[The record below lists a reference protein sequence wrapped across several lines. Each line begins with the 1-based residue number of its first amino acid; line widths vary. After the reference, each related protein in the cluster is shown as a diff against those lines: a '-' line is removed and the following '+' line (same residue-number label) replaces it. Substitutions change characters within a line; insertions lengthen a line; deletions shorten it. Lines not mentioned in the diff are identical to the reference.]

1 MTALPP
7 PLPPPPLGARPGDV
21 PRLPRSS
28 SWPRLLAVLVA
39 IAAAAG
45 GGVLIGAQIVDDE
58 ESNVY
63 RGPSAE
69 PVEVAA
75 PREPIEQR
83 ADVAG
88 IAAAV
93 GPSVVTISADV
104 SEGDVEGVAVGT
116 GVVVTT
122 DGEIITNAHVVEGAS
137 KIRVRLAGETEPRTA
152 RLLAADEGND
162 LALLRIEA
170 TELSRATFADPT
182 SVHLGDD
189 VVAIGFALAL
199 DGEPSVTSGIVSA
212 TERTIITPGGN
223 ALDGLIQTDA
233 AISSGNSGGPLVNA
247 AGEVI
252 GINTAVF
259 RNDDTTAATN
269 IGLAISVS
277 EALPVIEQL
286 RDRAGG
292 VERQEGYL
300 GVALADRRDG
310 GQGALVSQVESGTPA
325 SEAGVKS
332 GDIVVAVDSAT
343 VDGSAGLI
351 AAVRDR
357 EPGDRVSVVIL
368 RDGQRR
374 TIEVTLT
381 DRPEPDR
388 LTTS

>member
-1 MTALPP
+1 MWPASPQ
-7 PLPPPPLGARPGDV
+7 PLARV
-21 PRLPRSS
+21 WSRS
-28 SWPRLLAVLVA
+28 
-39 IAAAAG
+39 
-45 GGVLIGAQIVDDE
+45 
-58 ESNVY
+58 
-63 RGPSAE
+63 
-69 PVEVAA
+69 A
-75 PREPIEQR
+75 PT
-83 ADVAG
+83 
-88 IAAAV
+88 
-93 GPSVVTISADV
+93 S

-122 DGEIITNAHVVEGAS
+122 DGEIVTNAHVVEGAT

-277 EALPVIEQL
+277 EALARHRAAARP
-286 RDRAGG
+286 RRRCRAAGG
-292 VERQEGYL
+292 LPRC
-300 GVALADRRDG
+300 R
-310 GQGALVSQVESGTPA
+310 
-325 SEAGVKS
+325 
-332 GDIVVAVDSAT
+332 
-343 VDGSAGLI
+343 
-351 AAVRDR
+351 
-357 EPGDRVSVVIL
+357 PG
-368 RDGQRR
+368 
-374 TIEVTLT
+374 
-381 DRPEPDR
+381 
-388 LTTS
+388 

>member
-1 MTALPP
+1 M
-7 PLPPPPLGARPGDV
+7 
-21 PRLPRSS
+21 
-28 SWPRLLAVLVA
+28 
-39 IAAAAG
+39 
-45 GGVLIGAQIVDDE
+45 
-58 ESNVY
+58 
-63 RGPSAE
+63 
-69 PVEVAA
+69 
-75 PREPIEQR
+75 
-83 ADVAG
+83 
-88 IAAAV
+88 
-93 GPSVVTISADV
+93 
-104 SEGDVEGVAVGT
+104 
-116 GVVVTT
+116 
-122 DGEIITNAHVVEGAS
+122 
-137 KIRVRLAGETEPRTA
+137 RLAGETEPRTA

-310 GQGALVSQVESGTPA
+310 GQGALVSQVEAGTPA

-381 DRPEPDR
+381 DRPEPDN
-388 LTTS
+388 

>member
-1 MTALPP
+1 
-7 PLPPPPLGARPGDV
+7 V
-21 PRLPRSS
+21 
-28 SWPRLLAVLVA
+28 LLAV
-39 IAAAAG
+39 AAAAG
-45 GGVLIGAQIVDDE
+45 GGVLIGAQIVDDD

-104 SEGDVEGVAVGT
+104 SEGDIEGVAVGT

-122 DGEIITNAHVVEGAS
+122 DGEIITNAHVVEGAT
-137 KIRVRLAGETEPRTA
+137 KIRVRLAGETEPRIA
-152 RLLAADEGND
+152 RLLAGDEGND

-170 TELSRATFADPT
+170 TELSRATFADPA

-310 GQGALVSQVESGTPA
+310 GQGALVSEVEAGTPA

-381 DRPEPDR
+381 DRPEPDN
-388 LTTS
+388 

>member
-1 MTALPP
+1 M
-7 PLPPPPLGARPGDV
+7 
-21 PRLPRSS
+21 
-28 SWPRLLAVLVA
+28 
-39 IAAAAG
+39 
-45 GGVLIGAQIVDDE
+45 
-58 ESNVY
+58 
-63 RGPSAE
+63 
-69 PVEVAA
+69 
-75 PREPIEQR
+75 
-83 ADVAG
+83 AG

-122 DGEIITNAHVVEGAS
+122 DGEIITNAHVVEGAT

-286 RDRAGG
+286 RDPRAVSSGRRATS
-292 VERQEGYL
+292 VSPWL
-300 GVALADRRDG
+300 IVATAVKEPWSRRSN
-310 GQGALVSQVESGTPA
+310 QA
-325 SEAGVKS
+325 
-332 GDIVVAVDSAT
+332 
-343 VDGSAGLI
+343 
-351 AAVRDR
+351 
-357 EPGDRVSVVIL
+357 
-368 RDGQRR
+368 RR
-374 TIEVTLT
+374 RA
-381 DRPEPDR
+381 RPESSPA
-388 LTTS
+388 TSSSRSTRRQSTVRPG

>member
-7 PLPPPPLGARPGDV
+7 PLPPPPLGARPSDA
-21 PRLPRSS
+21 PRLPRSP
-28 SWPRLLAVLVA
+28 SWPKLLAVLLAV
-39 IAAAAG
+39 AAAAG
-45 GGVLIGAQIVDDE
+45 GGVLIGAQIVDDD

-122 DGEIITNAHVVEGAS
+122 DGEIITNAHVVEGAT

-152 RLLAADEGND
+152 HLLAADAGND

-292 VERQEGYL
+292 AERQEGYL

-310 GQGALVSQVESGTPA
+310 GQGALVSEVEAGTPA

-357 EPGDRVSVVIL
+357 QPGDRVSVVIL

-374 TIEVTLT
+374 TIDVTLT
-381 DRPEPDR
+381 DRPEPDN
-388 LTTS
+388 